1 MRHGE
6 AGTCGTLGVFHRW
19 RRFWRLGLAESLTT
33 WVCSPFGEGSSRAER
48 LDRREPSRVVSSWLI
63 HRVLGTVW
71 RMEAG
76 RAVVTRDGGAVIL
89 DVVEL
94 EGVLVDLATGDPVD
108 LVSLVVVTG
117 LDELPV
123 VELAVAA

>member
-1 MRHGE
+1 M
-6 AGTCGTLGVFHRW
+6 
-19 RRFWRLGLAESLTT
+19 
-33 WVCSPFGEGSSRAER
+33 
-48 LDRREPSRVVSSWLI
+48 
-63 HRVLGTVW
+63 
-71 RMEAG
+71 
-76 RAVVTRDGGAVIL
+76 IL

>member
-1 MRHGE
+1 M
-6 AGTCGTLGVFHRW
+6 LV
-19 RRFWRLGLAESLTT
+19 
-33 WVCSPFGEGSSRAER
+33 
-48 LDRREPSRVVSSWLI
+48 SWLI

-117 LDELPV
+117 LDEPV
-123 VELAVAA
+123 GELAVAA

>member
-1 MRHGE
+1 MCRGCPQVVRYPGE
-6 AGTCGTLGVFHRW
+6 
-19 RRFWRLGLAESLTT
+19 
-33 WVCSPFGEGSSRAER
+33 
-48 LDRREPSRVVSSWLI
+48 
-63 HRVLGTVW
+63 
-71 RMEAG
+71 MEAG